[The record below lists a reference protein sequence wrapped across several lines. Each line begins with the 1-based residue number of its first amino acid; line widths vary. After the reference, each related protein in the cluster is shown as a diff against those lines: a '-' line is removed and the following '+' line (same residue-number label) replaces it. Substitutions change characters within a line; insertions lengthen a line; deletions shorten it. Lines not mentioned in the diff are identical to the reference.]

1 MTRAIFSLFSVA
13 WLMLLP
19 LFPAAASDGSDQDA
33 AQAVVATVNG
43 VPVSEKQLAA
53 EVEHQ
58 LHKYARYGM
67 RTASPALRETLRKQ
81 ALDKLIDQE
90 LLLQA
95 SSKLVVKDS
104 EEQVRKK
111 VAAMKATF
119 KTPEEFEHYLAS
131 LHLTAEEYID
141 SYRRQIQ
148 MDAYMASLGMAH
160 AEPSEEE
167 IAGFYEKAKENFKR
181 EETVRARHILLT
193 VDQNSSMEEQE
204 KVRRKA
210 EHLLAQLKQNS
221 DQFPELAAGNS
232 DCARSKGK
240 GGDLGFIK
248 RGFMPAEF
256 DEAAFSL
263 PEGDLSNIIATRYG
277 FHIIQVT
284 GSQPAGYASLADVHD
299 FIKKYL
305 QGEMMSKQIVLHVEE
320 LRKQADIKLFLH

>member
-1 MTRAIFSLFSVA
+1 MTRVIFSLFSIA

-19 LFPAAASDGSDQDA
+19 LFPAAASDGGDQDA
-33 AQAVVATVNG
+33 AKAVVATVNG
-43 VPVSEKQLAA
+43 IPVSEKQLAA
-53 EVEHQ
+53 EVENQ

-81 ALDKLIDQE
+81 ALDKIIDQE
-90 LLLQA
+90 LLRQA
-95 SSKLVVKDS
+95 SSRLVIKDS
-104 EEQVRKK
+104 EEQVQKK

-181 EETVRARHILLT
+181 EEMVKARHILLT
-193 VDQNSSMEEQE
+193 VDQTGSTEEKD

-210 EHLLAQLKQNS
+210 EQLLVQLKQNR

-232 DCARSKGK
+232 DCARSKEK

-263 PEGDLSNIIATRYG
+263 PEGDLSDIVATRYG

-284 GSQPAGYASLADVHD
+284 GRQPAGYASLVDVHD

-305 QGEMMSKQIVLHVEE
+305 QGEMTTKQIAMQVEE
-320 LRKQADIKLFLH
+320 LRKQADIQIFLH